1 MPIVNNE
8 MPNDPVML
16 MSFVNMKLR
25 DFYSSLDELCDDL
38 EINEEELKDKMG
50 KAGFEYNPEANK
62 FW

>member
-38 EINEEELKDKMG
+38 EINEEELKEKMG

>member
-38 EINEEELKDKMG
+38 EINEEELKEKMG
-50 KAGFEYNPEANK
+50 MAGFEYNPEANK